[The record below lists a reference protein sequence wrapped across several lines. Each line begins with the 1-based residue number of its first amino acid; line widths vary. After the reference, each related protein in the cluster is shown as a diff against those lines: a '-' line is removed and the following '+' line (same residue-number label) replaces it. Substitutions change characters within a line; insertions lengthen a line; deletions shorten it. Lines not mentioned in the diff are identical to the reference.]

1 MIKNFFLNEGKNRF
15 YSSNNKMESKKTFQ
29 EQTYQGTFFCFRLK
43 RIYINFILKHFDS
56 NIITAKWI

>member
-29 EQTYQGTFFCFRLK
+29 EQTHQGTF
-43 RIYINFILKHFDS
+43 YILD
-56 NIITAKWI
+56 